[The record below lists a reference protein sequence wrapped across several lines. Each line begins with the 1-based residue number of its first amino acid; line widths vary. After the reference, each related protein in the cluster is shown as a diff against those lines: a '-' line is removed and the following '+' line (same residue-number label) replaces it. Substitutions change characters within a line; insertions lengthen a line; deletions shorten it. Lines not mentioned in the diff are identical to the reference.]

1 MALETRKRIKI
12 VLNFEFS
19 ISRYFYK
26 NPGLP
31 FIVTRS
37 FLFSYINLK
46 QLTMKNQLFK
56 LVLLAVVVIAAFSFS
71 NSNTHSSD
79 SNAANYEWQ
88 QVTVVESVIEMGIG
102 RSRIISTGPNGKL
115 SEEKIMNLFSA
126 TGINFGN
133 IQKNDAKISSTISNL
148 SNQGWELVDVTTG
161 VSMYGQDNSD
171 GIYMTRY
178 LFRRS
183 K

>member
-1 MALETRKRIKI
+1 
-12 VLNFEFS
+12 
-19 ISRYFYK
+19 
-26 NPGLP
+26 
-31 FIVTRS
+31 
-37 FLFSYINLK
+37 
-46 QLTMKNQLFK
+46 MKNQLFK
-56 LVLLAVVVIAAFSFS
+56 IVLLAFVVIAAFAFT
-71 NSNTHSSD
+71 NSNALNTSS
-79 SNAANYEWQ
+79 AENYEWQ

-102 RSRIISTGPNGKL
+102 RSRIISSGPNGKL
-115 SEEKIMNLFSA
+115 SEEKILNLFSA

-133 IQKNDAKISSTISNL
+133 IQKNDAKISATISTL

>member
-1 MALETRKRIKI
+1 
-12 VLNFEFS
+12 
-19 ISRYFYK
+19 
-26 NPGLP
+26 
-31 FIVTRS
+31 
-37 FLFSYINLK
+37 
-46 QLTMKNQLFK
+46 MKNQIFK
-56 LVLLAVVVIAAFSFS
+56 LVLLTVVVIAAFAFS
-71 NSNTHSSD
+71 NSTGLSN
-79 SNAANYEWQ
+79 SNAENYEWQ

-133 IQKNDAKISSTISNL
+133 IQKNDAKISSTITNL